1 MNQRT
6 MKKFFLTI
14 QVVLAVALVACNS
27 SRKLDRSIVPSAG
40 PAPKIQI
47 GQYQMSTL
55 PNGLKLVVVE
65 NHKLPRVSYNIN
77 LDIDPLFEGDRAGY
91 AMLSGELMKSGT
103 RTRTKAQIDETVDFM
118 GASLSTSSNGVFG
131 SCLAKHSED
140 FLTLM
145 ADVVLNPTFP
155 ADELEK
161 SRKQQLSNLT
171 SEKTDPNAMSDKIGN
186 VMKFGASHPYGE
198 LLTEASLKAITT
210 DDLNNYYQDFYRPNV
225 AYLVVVGDITFEKA
239 QAQATK
245 YFGAWEQKKVRE
257 LSYTTPVEPQGNVV
271 AFVPLAGA
279 VQSVI
284 DVTYPANLK
293 PGTQDAIVASVL
305 NNILGGSGFQTRL
318 MQNLR
323 EDKAYTYGSYSSI
336 SPDEVIGSFSAGA
349 SVRNAVTDSA
359 VTEILFEMD
368 RLVKEPVADSTLQ
381 TVKNIMTG
389 SFARSLERP
398 QTIANFA
405 LNIEKYKLPKDFYET
420 YLQKLNAV
428 TVADVQAMAKLVLR
442 PNNAY
447 ITVVGNRE
455 VADKLTKFAASGKV
469 NILNADGTPF
479 SDMKPAPDGVT
490 IQTVIDA
497 YVNAMGGKDVFAL
510 VKSYEQVGE
519 MKVGPMAL
527 AVNMKVKDN
536 TKLVNVISMN
546 GNEMM
551 KQVFDGTKG
560 VNVQM
565 GAKKPMEADEIVDFK
580 MQIDMLVEANYEK
593 YGAKAVLKG
602 MGKVDEEEAYVVE
615 VTKSTGDVSTDYY
628 SVKTGLKLMSTSM
641 QGEGEE
647 ALLAETKYTEYGTA
661 TVADGK
667 ALRTLKYPS
676 KFKQSAG
683 PQSMD
688 FSFTEMRINPKL
700 SDKDFIVE

>member
-1 MNQRT
+1 
-6 MKKFFLTI
+6 MKKFFLYI
-14 QVVLAVALVACNS
+14 HVVAVVALVACNS
-27 SRKLDRSIVPSAG
+27 SRNLDRSVVPAAG

-47 GQYQMSTL
+47 GQYQMATL
-55 PNGLKLVVVE
+55 ANGLRLVVVE

-91 AMLSGELMKSGT
+91 AMLSGELMKAGT
-103 RTRTKAQIDETVDFM
+103 KTRTKAQIDEAVDFM
-118 GASLSTSSNGVFG
+118 GASLSTSSGGVFG

-145 ADVVLNPTFP
+145 SDVVLNPTFP
-155 ADELEK
+155 SEELEK
-161 SRKQQLSNLT
+161 SRKQQLSNLAN
-171 SEKTDPNAMSDKIGN
+171 EKTDPNSMSDKIGN
-186 VMKFGASHPYGE
+186 VMKYGATHPYGE
-198 LLTEASLKAITT
+198 FMTEASLKAITT
-210 DDLNNYYQDFYRPNV
+210 DDLYNYYHDFFRPNV

-239 QAQATK
+239 QAEANK
-245 YFGAWEQKKVRE
+245 YFGSWEQKKARD
-257 LSYTTPVEPQGNVV
+257 LSYTTPLEPQGNVV
-271 AFVPLAGA
+271 AFVPLPGA

-284 DVTYPANLK
+284 DVTYPINLK

-336 SPDEVIGSFSAGA
+336 SPDEVIGAFSAGA

-428 TVADVQAMAKLVLR
+428 TVADVQAMAKRVLR
-442 PNNAY
+442 PSNAY

-455 VADKLTKFAASGKV
+455 VADKLTKFAASGNV
-469 NILNADGTPF
+469 NIVNADGTPF
-479 SDMKPAPDGVT
+479 SDLKPAPDGVT
-490 IQTVIDA
+490 AQTVIDA
-497 YVNAMGGKDVFAL
+497 FVNAMGGKEVFAL
-510 VKSYEQVGE
+510 VKSYEQLGE
-519 MKVGPMAL
+519 MKVGPMSL
-527 AVNMKVKDN
+527 NVSMKVKDN
-536 TKLVNVISMN
+536 LKIASVFKM
-546 GNEMM
+546 GDKEAM

-560 VNVQM
+560 VNIQM
-565 GAKKPMEADEIVDFK
+565 GMKKPMEADEVIEIK
-580 MQIDMLVEANYEK
+580 MQMDPIVEANYEK

-602 MGKVDEEEAYVVE
+602 IGKVDEVEAYVME
-615 VTKSTGDVSTDYY
+615 VTRSNGDVVTDYY
-628 SVKTGLKLMSTSM
+628 SVKSGLKLMSATL

-647 ALLAETKYTEYGTA
+647 AVMAETRYTEYGTA
-661 TVADGK
+661 NVVDGK
-667 ALRTLKYPS
+667 ATRTLKYPS

-683 PQSMD
+683 PQSME
-688 FSFTEMRINPKL
+688 FIFTEMRVNPKL
-700 SDKDFIVE
+700 NDKDFVVE

>member
-1 MNQRT
+1 

-14 QVVLAVALVACNS
+14 QVVLAIALVACNS
-27 SRKLDRSIVPSAG
+27 SRKLDRSIVPAAG

-47 GQYQMSTL
+47 GQYQMTTL
-55 PNGLKLVVVE
+55 PNGMKLVVVE

-91 AMLSGELMKSGT
+91 AMLSGELMKAGT
-103 RTRTKAQIDETVDFM
+103 KTRSKAQIDEAVDFM
-118 GASLSTSSNGVFG
+118 GASLSTSSSGVFG
-131 SCLAKHSED
+131 GCLAKHSEE

-155 ADELEK
+155 EEELEK
-161 SRKQQLSNLT
+161 SRKQQLSNLAN
-171 SEKTDPNAMSDKIGN
+171 EKTDPNSMSDKIGN
-186 VMKFGASHPYGE
+186 VMKFGPTHPYGE
-198 LLTEASLKAITT
+198 FMTEASLKAITT
-210 DDLNNYYQDFYRPNV
+210 DDLFNYYHDFFRPNV
-225 AYLVVVGDITFEKA
+225 AYFVVVGDITFEKA
-239 QAQATK
+239 QQQATK
-245 YFGAWEQKKVRE
+245 YFGAWEQKKVRD
-257 LSYTTPVEPQGNVV
+257 LSYTTPLEPQGNVV

-284 DVTYPANLK
+284 DVTYPVDIR

-305 NNILGGSGFQTRL
+305 NNILGGSGFQARL

-323 EDKAYTYGSYSSI
+323 EDKAYTYGAYSSI

-359 VTEILFEMD
+359 VTEILFEID

-381 TVKNIMTG
+381 TIKNIMTG

-428 TVADVQAMAKLVLR
+428 SVADVQAMAKRVLR
-442 PNNAY
+442 PANAY

-455 VADKLTKFAASGKV
+455 EADKLAKFAASGKV
-469 NILNADGTPF
+469 NIVNADGTPF
-479 SDMKPAPDGVT
+479 SDLKPVPDGVT

-527 AVNMKVKDN
+527 SVNMKVKDN
-536 TKLVNVISMN
+536 AKLVNVISMN

-551 KQVFDGTKG
+551 KQVFDGNKG

-565 GAKKPMEADEIVDFK
+565 GAKKPMDEKELVDIK
-580 MQIDMLVEANYEK
+580 MQIDMMVEANYEK
-593 YGAKAVLKG
+593 YGAKATLKG

-615 VTKSTGDVSTDYY
+615 VIKSTGDKATDYY
-628 SVKTGLKLMSTSM
+628 SVKTGLKLMSASV

-647 ALLAETKYTEYGTA
+647 AVMAETRYTEYATA
-661 TVADGK
+661 NVADGK
-667 ALRTLKYPS
+667 AMRSLKYPA
-676 KFKQSAG
+676 KFTQSAG
-683 PQSMD
+683 PQSME
-688 FSFTEMRINPKL
+688 FSFTEMRVNPKL
-700 SDKDFIVE
+700 NDKDFIVE

>member
-1 MNQRT
+1 
-6 MKKFFLTI
+6 MKKFFLYI
-14 QVVLAVALVACNS
+14 QVVAVLALVACNS
-27 SRKLDRSIVPSAG
+27 SRKLDRSVVPAAG

-47 GQYQMSTL
+47 GQYQMATL
-55 PNGLKLVVVE
+55 PNGMKLVVVE

-91 AMLSGELMKSGT
+91 AMLSGELMKAGT
-103 RTRTKAQIDETVDFM
+103 KTRTKSQIDEAVDFM
-118 GASLSTSSNGVFG
+118 GASLSTSAGGVFG
-131 SCLAKHSED
+131 SCLAKHSEE

-145 ADVVLNPTFP
+145 SDVVLNPTFP
-155 ADELEK
+155 SDELEK
-161 SRKQQLSNLT
+161 SRKQQLSNLAN
-171 SEKTDPNAMSDKIGN
+171 EKTDPNSMSDKIGN
-186 VMKFGASHPYGE
+186 VMKYGATHPYGE
-198 LLTEASLKAITT
+198 FMTEASLKAITS
-210 DDLNNYYQDFYRPNV
+210 DDLYNYYHDFYRPNV

-239 QAQATK
+239 QAQAAK
-245 YFGAWEQKKVRE
+245 YFGTWEQKNVRD
-257 LSYTTPVEPQGNVV
+257 LSYTTPLEPQGNVV
-271 AFVPLAGA
+271 AFVPLPGA

-284 DVTYPANLK
+284 DVTYPINLK

-336 SPDEVIGSFSAGA
+336 SPDEVIGAFSAGA

-420 YLQKLNAV
+420 YLQKLNSV
-428 TVADVQAMAKLVLR
+428 TVADVQAMAKRVLR
-442 PNNAY
+442 PSNAY

-455 VADKLTKFAASGKV
+455 VAENLTKFAASGKV
-469 NILNADGTPF
+469 NIVNADGTPF
-479 SDMKPAPDGVT
+479 TDLKPVPDGVT
-490 IQTVIDA
+490 AQTVIDA
-497 YVNAMGGKDVFAL
+497 FVSAMGGKEVFAL

-527 AVNMKVKDN
+527 KVSMKVKDN
-536 TKLVNVISMN
+536 SKMVNVFKM
-546 GNEMM
+546 GEVEAMR
-551 KQVFDGTKG
+551 QVFDGTKG
-560 VNVQM
+560 VNIQG
-565 GAKKPMEADEIVDFK
+565 GAKKPMGADELIDIK
-580 MQIDMLVEANYEK
+580 MQIDPIVEANYEK

-602 MGKVDEEEAYVVE
+602 IGKVDEEEAYVME
-615 VTKSTGDVSTDYY
+615 VTRSNGDVVTDYY
-628 SVKTGLKLMSTSM
+628 SVKSGLKLMSATL

-647 ALLAETKYTEYGTA
+647 AVMAETRYTEYGTA
-661 TVADGK
+661 NVVDGK
-667 ALRTLKYPS
+667 ATRSLKYPS

-683 PQSMD
+683 PQSLEFV
-688 FSFTEMRINPKL
+688 FSEMRVNPKL
-700 SDKDFIVE
+700 NDKDFIVE

>member
-1 MNQRT
+1 

-14 QVVLAVALVACNS
+14 QVVLAIALVACNS
-27 SRKLDRSIVPSAG
+27 SRKLDRSIVPVAG

-47 GQYQMSTL
+47 GQYQMTTL

-91 AMLSGELMKSGT
+91 AMLSGELMKAGT
-103 RTRTKAQIDETVDFM
+103 KSRTKAQIDEAVDFM

-131 SCLAKHSED
+131 GCLAKHTED

-155 ADELEK
+155 SEELEK
-161 SRKQQLSNLT
+161 SRKQQLSNFAN
-171 SEKTDPNAMSDKIGN
+171 EKTDPNSMSDKIGN
-186 VMKFGASHPYGE
+186 VMKYGPTHPYGE
-198 LLTEASLKAITT
+198 FMTEASLKAITT
-210 DDLNNYYQDFYRPNV
+210 DDLYNYYHDFFRPNV

-239 QAQATK
+239 QAQAIK
-245 YFGAWEQKKVRE
+245 YFGSWEQKKVRD
-257 LSYTTPVEPQGNVV
+257 LSYTTPLEPQGNVV
-271 AFVPLAGA
+271 AFVPLVGA

-284 DVTYPANLK
+284 DITYPVDIR

-305 NNILGGSGFQTRL
+305 NNILGGSGFQARL

-323 EDKAYTYGSYSSI
+323 EDKAYTYGAYSSI
-336 SPDEVIGSFSAGA
+336 SPDEIIGSFSAGA

-381 TVKNIMTG
+381 TIKNIMTG
-389 SFARSLERP
+389 GFARSLERP

-428 TVADVQAMAKLVLR
+428 TVADVQAMAKRVLR
-442 PNNAY
+442 PANAY

-455 VADKLTKFAASGKV
+455 EADKLAKFAASGKV
-469 NILNADGTPF
+469 NIVNADGTPF
-479 SDMKPAPDGVT
+479 SDLKPAPEGVN

-497 YVNAMGGKDVFAL
+497 YASAMGGKEAFTL

-527 AVNMKVKDN
+527 SVNMKVKDN
-536 TKLVNVISMN
+536 AKLVNVISMN
-546 GNEMM
+546 GSEMM
-551 KQVFDGTKG
+551 KQVFDGNKG

-565 GAKKPMEADEIVDFK
+565 GAKKPMDESEVIDIK
-580 MQIDMLVEANYEK
+580 MQIDMMVEANYDK

-602 MGKVDEEEAYVVE
+602 IGKVDDEDVYVVE
-615 VTKSTGDVSTDYY
+615 VTKSSGDVSTDYY
-628 SVKTGLKLMSTSM
+628 SVKTGLKVMSTSL

-647 ALLAETKYTEYGTA
+647 SILAETRYIEYATA
-661 TVADGK
+661 NVPDGK
-667 ALRTLKYPS
+667 AMRSIKYPS

-683 PQSMD
+683 QQLME
-688 FSFTEMRINPKL
+688 FSFTELRINPKL
-700 SDKDFIVE
+700 NDKDFTVE

>member
-1 MNQRT
+1 
-6 MKKFFLTI
+6 MKKFFLYI
-14 QVVLAVALVACNS
+14 HVVAVVALVACNS
-27 SRKLDRSIVPSAG
+27 SRNLDRSIVPAAG

-47 GQYQMSTL
+47 GQYQMATL
-55 PNGLKLVVVE
+55 ANGLRLVVVE

-91 AMLSGELMKSGT
+91 AMLSGELMKAGT
-103 RTRTKAQIDETVDFM
+103 KTRTKAQIDEAVDFM
-118 GASLSTSSNGVFG
+118 GASLSTSSGGVFG

-145 ADVVLNPTFP
+145 SDVVLNPTFP
-155 ADELEK
+155 SEELEK
-161 SRKQQLSNLT
+161 SRKQQLSNLAN
-171 SEKTDPNAMSDKIGN
+171 EKTDPNSMSDKIGN
-186 VMKFGASHPYGE
+186 VMKYGATHPYGE
-198 LLTEASLKAITT
+198 FMTEASLKAITT
-210 DDLNNYYQDFYRPNV
+210 DDLYNYYHDFFRPNV

-239 QAQATK
+239 QAEANK
-245 YFGAWEQKKVRE
+245 YFGSWEQKKARD
-257 LSYTTPVEPQGNVV
+257 LSYTTPLEPQGNVV
-271 AFVPLAGA
+271 AFVPLPGA

-284 DVTYPANLK
+284 DVTYPINLK

-336 SPDEVIGSFSAGA
+336 SPDEVIGAFSAGA

-428 TVADVQAMAKLVLR
+428 TVADVQAMAKRVLR
-442 PNNAY
+442 PSNAY

-455 VADKLTKFAASGKV
+455 VADKLTKFAASGNV
-469 NILNADGTPF
+469 NIVNADGTPF
-479 SDMKPAPDGVT
+479 SDLKPAPDGVT
-490 IQTVIDA
+490 AQTVIDA
-497 YVNAMGGKDVFAL
+497 FVNAMGGKEVFAL
-510 VKSYEQVGE
+510 VKSYEQLGE
-519 MKVGPMAL
+519 MKVGPMSL
-527 AVNMKVKDN
+527 NVSMKVKDN
-536 TKLVNVISMN
+536 LKIASVFKM
-546 GNEMM
+546 GDKEAM

-560 VNVQM
+560 VNIQM
-565 GAKKPMEADEIVDFK
+565 GMKKPMEADEVIEIK
-580 MQIDMLVEANYEK
+580 MQMDPIVEANYEK

-602 MGKVDEEEAYVVE
+602 IGKVDEVEAYVME
-615 VTKSTGDVSTDYY
+615 VTRSNGDVVTDYY
-628 SVKTGLKLMSTSM
+628 SVKSGLKLMSATL

-647 ALLAETKYTEYGTA
+647 AVMAETRYTEYGTA
-661 TVADGK
+661 NVVDGK
-667 ALRTLKYPS
+667 ATRTLKYPS

-683 PQSMD
+683 PQSME
-688 FSFTEMRINPKL
+688 FIFTEMRVNPKL
-700 SDKDFIVE
+700 NDKDFVVE

>member
-1 MNQRT
+1 

-14 QVVLAVALVACNS
+14 QVVLAIALVACNS
-27 SRKLDRSIVPSAG
+27 SRKLDRSIVPVAG

-47 GQYQMSTL
+47 GQYQMTTL

-91 AMLSGELMKSGT
+91 AMLSGELMKAGT
-103 RTRTKAQIDETVDFM
+103 KSRTKAQIDEAVDFM

-131 SCLAKHSED
+131 GCLAKHTED

-155 ADELEK
+155 SEELEK
-161 SRKQQLSNLT
+161 SRKQQLSNFAN
-171 SEKTDPNAMSDKIGN
+171 EKTDPNSMSDKIGN
-186 VMKFGASHPYGE
+186 VMKYGPTHPYGE
-198 LLTEASLKAITT
+198 FMTEASLKAITT
-210 DDLNNYYQDFYRPNV
+210 DDLYNYYHDFFRPNV

-239 QAQATK
+239 QAQAIK
-245 YFGAWEQKKVRE
+245 YFGSWEQKKVRD
-257 LSYTTPVEPQGNVV
+257 LSYTTPLEPQGNVV
-271 AFVPLAGA
+271 AFVPLVGA

-284 DVTYPANLK
+284 DITYPVDIR

-305 NNILGGSGFQTRL
+305 NNILGGSGFQARL

-323 EDKAYTYGSYSSI
+323 EDKAYTYGAYSSI
-336 SPDEVIGSFSAGA
+336 SPDEIIGSFSAGA

-381 TVKNIMTG
+381 TIKNIMTG
-389 SFARSLERP
+389 GFARSLERP

-428 TVADVQAMAKLVLR
+428 TVADVQAMAKRVLR
-442 PNNAY
+442 PANAY

-455 VADKLTKFAASGKV
+455 EADKLAKFAASGKV
-469 NILNADGTPF
+469 NIVNADGTPF
-479 SDMKPAPDGVT
+479 SDLKPAPEGVN

-497 YVNAMGGKDVFAL
+497 YASAMGGKEAFTL

-527 AVNMKVKDN
+527 SVNMKVKDN
-536 TKLVNVISMN
+536 AKLVNVISMN
-546 GNEMM
+546 GSEMM
-551 KQVFDGTKG
+551 KQVFDGNKG

-565 GAKKPMEADEIVDFK
+565 GAKKPMDESEVIDIK
-580 MQIDMLVEANYEK
+580 MQIDMMVEANYDK

-602 MGKVDEEEAYVVE
+602 IGKVDDEDVYVVLFW
-615 VTKSTGDVSTDYY
+615 
-628 SVKTGLKLMSTSM
+628 LKPDTLNMQPQMFLMARLCVRLSI
-641 QGEGEE
+641 
-647 ALLAETKYTEYGTA
+647 LLSSNNQP
-661 TVADGK
+661 V
-667 ALRTLKYPS
+667 
-676 KFKQSAG
+676 
-683 PQSMD
+683 
-688 FSFTEMRINPKL
+688 NN
-700 SDKDFIVE
+700 

>member
-1 MNQRT
+1 
-6 MKKFFLTI
+6 MKKFFLYI
-14 QVVLAVALVACNS
+14 HVVAVVALVACNS
-27 SRKLDRSIVPSAG
+27 SRNLDRSVVPAAG
-40 PAPKIQI
+40 PAPKNQI
-47 GQYQMSTL
+47 GQYQMATL
-55 PNGLKLVVVE
+55 ANGLRLVVVE

-91 AMLSGELMKSGT
+91 AMLSGELMKAGT
-103 RTRTKAQIDETVDFM
+103 KTRTKAQIDEAVDFM
-118 GASLSTSSNGVFG
+118 GASLSTSSGGVFG

-145 ADVVLNPTFP
+145 SDVVLNPTFP
-155 ADELEK
+155 SEELEK
-161 SRKQQLSNLT
+161 SRKQQLSNLAN
-171 SEKTDPNAMSDKIGN
+171 EKTDPNSMSDKIGN
-186 VMKFGASHPYGE
+186 VMKYGATHPYGE
-198 LLTEASLKAITT
+198 FMTEASLKAITT
-210 DDLNNYYQDFYRPNV
+210 DDLYNYYHDFFRPNV

-239 QAQATK
+239 QAEANK
-245 YFGAWEQKKVRE
+245 YFGSWEQKKARD
-257 LSYTTPVEPQGNVV
+257 LSYTTPLEPQGNVV
-271 AFVPLAGA
+271 AFVPLPGA

-284 DVTYPANLK
+284 DVTYPINLK

-336 SPDEVIGSFSAGA
+336 SPDEVIGAFSAGA

-428 TVADVQAMAKLVLR
+428 NVADVQAMAKRVLR
-442 PNNAY
+442 PSNAY

-455 VADKLTKFAASGKV
+455 VADKLTKFAASGNV
-469 NILNADGTPF
+469 NIVNADGTPF
-479 SDMKPAPDGVT
+479 SDLKPAPDGVT
-490 IQTVIDA
+490 AQTVIDA
-497 YVNAMGGKDVFAL
+497 FVNAMGGKEVFAL
-510 VKSYEQVGE
+510 VKSYEQLGE
-519 MKVGPMAL
+519 MKVGPMSL
-527 AVNMKVKDN
+527 NLSMKVKDN
-536 TKLVNVISMN
+536 LKIASVFKM
-546 GNEMM
+546 GDKEAM

-560 VNVQM
+560 VNIQM
-565 GAKKPMEADEIVDFK
+565 GMKKPMEADEVIEIK
-580 MQIDMLVEANYEK
+580 MQMDPIVEANYEK

-602 MGKVDEEEAYVVE
+602 IGKVDEVEAYVME
-615 VTKSTGDVSTDYY
+615 VTRSNGDVVTDYY
-628 SVKTGLKLMSTSM
+628 SVKSGLKLMSATL

-647 ALLAETKYTEYGTA
+647 AVMAETRYTEYGTA
-661 TVADGK
+661 NVVDGK
-667 ALRTLKYPS
+667 ATRTLKYPS

-683 PQSMD
+683 PQSME
-688 FSFTEMRINPKL
+688 FIFTEMRVNPKL
-700 SDKDFIVE
+700 NDKDFVVE

>member
-1 MNQRT
+1 
-6 MKKFFLTI
+6 MKKFFFTI

-27 SRKLDRSIVPSAG
+27 SRKIDRSIVPVAG

-47 GQYQMSTL
+47 GQYQMATL

-91 AMLSGELMKSGT
+91 AMLSGELMKAGT
-103 RTRTKAQIDETVDFM
+103 KTRTKAQIDESVDFM
-118 GASLSTSSNGVFG
+118 GASLSTSSGGVFG

-155 ADELEK
+155 AEELEK

-171 SEKTDPNAMSDKIGN
+171 NEKTDPNSMSDKIGN
-186 VMKFGASHPYGE
+186 VKKYGANHPYGE
-198 LLTEASLKAITT
+198 TMTEASLKAITT
-210 DDLNNYYQDFYRPNV
+210 DDLFNYYHDFFRPNV
-225 AYLVVVGDITFEKA
+225 AYLVVVGDITFEQA
-239 QAQATK
+239 QAQANK
-245 YFGAWEQKKVRE
+245 HFGGWEQKKVRE
-257 LSYTTPVEPQGNVV
+257 LSYTTPLEPQGNVV

-284 DVTYPANLK
+284 DVTYPINLM

-305 NNILGGSGFQTRL
+305 NNVLGGSGFQTRL

-323 EDKAYTYGSYSSI
+323 EDKAYTYGAYSSI
-336 SPDEVIGSFSAGA
+336 SPDEVIGAFSAGA

-359 VTEILFEMD
+359 VTEILFEME
-368 RLVKEPVADSTLQ
+368 RLVNEPVADSTLQ

-428 TVADVQAMAKLVLR
+428 TVADVQAMAKRVLR
-442 PNNAY
+442 PANAY

-455 VADKLTKFAASGKV
+455 VADKLSKFAASGKV
-469 NILNADGTPF
+469 ELLNADGTPF
-479 SDMKPAPDGVT
+479 SDMKPVPDGVT
-490 IQTVIDA
+490 IQTVIDS
-497 YVNAMGGKDVFAL
+497 YVNALGGKEAFAL
-510 VKSYEQVGE
+510 VKSYEQIGE
-519 MKVGPMAL
+519 MKMGPMSL
-527 AVNMKVKDN
+527 SVQMKVKDN
-536 TKLVNVISMN
+536 SKLVNVISMN

-551 KQVFDGTKG
+551 KQVYDGAKG

-565 GAKKPMEADEIVDFK
+565 GTKKPMDADELVDIK
-580 MQIDMLVEANYEK
+580 MQIDLLVEANYEK

-602 MGKVDEEEAYVVE
+602 IGKVDEEEAYVVE
-615 VTKSTGDVSTDYY
+615 VTKSTGDVATDYY
-628 SVKTGLKLMSTSM
+628 SVKSGLKLMSTSM

-647 ALLAETKYTEYGTA
+647 SVLAETRYTEYGSA
-661 TVADGK
+661 NVVDGK
-667 ALRTLKYPS
+667 TTKTVKFPS
-676 KFKQSAG
+676 KFKQTAG
-683 PQSMD
+683 PQSMEFI
-688 FSFTEMRINPKL
+688 FSEMRVNTKL
-700 SDKDFIVE
+700 NDKDFVVE

>member
-1 MNQRT
+1 M
-6 MKKFFLTI
+6 
-14 QVVLAVALVACNS
+14 
-27 SRKLDRSIVPSAG
+27 
-40 PAPKIQI
+40 
-47 GQYQMSTL
+47 
-55 PNGLKLVVVE
+55 
-65 NHKLPRVSYNIN
+65 
-77 LDIDPLFEGDRAGY
+77 
-91 AMLSGELMKSGT
+91 
-103 RTRTKAQIDETVDFM
+103 
-118 GASLSTSSNGVFG
+118 
-131 SCLAKHSED
+131 
-140 FLTLM
+140 
-145 ADVVLNPTFP
+145 
-155 ADELEK
+155 
-161 SRKQQLSNLT
+161 
-171 SEKTDPNAMSDKIGN
+171 
-186 VMKFGASHPYGE
+186 
-198 LLTEASLKAITT
+198 TEASLKAITT
-210 DDLNNYYQDFYRPNV
+210 DDLYNYYHDFFRPNV

-239 QAQATK
+239 QAEANK
-245 YFGAWEQKKVRE
+245 YFGSWEQKKARD
-257 LSYTTPVEPQGNVV
+257 LSYTTPLEPQGNVV

-284 DVTYPANLK
+284 DVTYPINLK

-336 SPDEVIGSFSAGA
+336 SPDEVIGAFSAGA

-428 TVADVQAMAKLVLR
+428 SVADVQAMAKRVLR
-442 PNNAY
+442 PSNAY

-469 NILNADGTPF
+469 NIVNADGTPF
-479 SDMKPAPDGVT
+479 SDLKPAPDGVT
-490 IQTVIDA
+490 AQTVIDA
-497 YVNAMGGKDVFAL
+497 FVNAVGGKEVFAL
-510 VKSYEQVGE
+510 VKSYEQLGE
-519 MKVGPMAL
+519 MKVGPMTL
-527 AVNMKVKDN
+527 NLSMKVKDN
-536 TKLVNVISMN
+536 LKIASVFKM
-546 GNEMM
+546 GDKEAM

-560 VNVQM
+560 VNIQM
-565 GAKKPMEADEIVDFK
+565 GMKKPMEADELIEIK
-580 MQIDMLVEANYEK
+580 MQMDLIVEANYEK

-602 MGKVDEEEAYVVE
+602 IGKVDDEEAYVME
-615 VTKSTGDVSTDYY
+615 VTRSNGDVVTDYY
-628 SVKTGLKLMSTSM
+628 SVKSGLKLMSATL

-647 ALLAETKYTEYGTA
+647 AVMAETRYTEYGTA
-661 TVADGK
+661 NVVDGK
-667 ALRTLKYPS
+667 ATRTLKYPS

-683 PQSMD
+683 PQSME
-688 FSFTEMRINPKL
+688 FIFTEMRVNPKL
-700 SDKDFIVE
+700 NDKDFVVE

>member
-1 MNQRT
+1 
-6 MKKFFLTI
+6 MKKFFLYI
-14 QVVLAVALVACNS
+14 QVVAVMALVACNS
-27 SRKLDRSIVPSAG
+27 SRKLDRSVIPAAG

-47 GQYQMSTL
+47 GQYQMATL
-55 PNGLKLVVVE
+55 PNGMKLVVVE

-91 AMLSGELMKSGT
+91 AMLSGELMKAGT
-103 RTRTKAQIDETVDFM
+103 KTRTKSQIDEAVDFM
-118 GASLSTSSNGVFG
+118 GASLSTSAGGVFG
-131 SCLAKHSED
+131 SCLAKHSEE

-155 ADELEK
+155 SDELEK
-161 SRKQQLSNLT
+161 SRKQQLSNLAN
-171 SEKTDPNAMSDKIGN
+171 EKTDPNSMSDKIGN
-186 VMKFGASHPYGE
+186 VMKYGATHPYGE
-198 LLTEASLKAITT
+198 FMTEASLKAITT
-210 DDLNNYYQDFYRPNV
+210 DDLYNYYHDFFRPNV

-245 YFGAWEQKKVRE
+245 YFGTWEQKNVRD
-257 LSYTTPVEPQGNVV
+257 LSYTTPLEPQGNVV
-271 AFVPLAGA
+271 AFVPLPGA

-284 DVTYPANLK
+284 DVTYPINLK

-336 SPDEVIGSFSAGA
+336 SPDEVIGAFSAGA

-428 TVADVQAMAKLVLR
+428 TVADVQAMAKRVLR
-442 PNNAY
+442 PSNAY

-469 NILNADGTPF
+469 NIVNADGTPF
-479 SDMKPAPDGVT
+479 TDLKPVPDGVT
-490 IQTVIDA
+490 AQTVINA
-497 YVNAMGGKDVFAL
+497 FVNAMGGKEVFAL

-519 MKVGPMAL
+519 LKLGPMAL
-527 AVNMKVKDN
+527 KVNMKVKDN
-536 TKLVNVISMN
+536 SKMVNVL
-546 GNEMM
+546 MM
-551 KQVFDGTKG
+551 GEAEAVKQVFDGTKG
-560 VNVQM
+560 VNIQG
-565 GAKKPMEADEIVDFK
+565 GAKKPMEADELMEIK
-580 MQIDMLVEANYEK
+580 MQIDPIVEANYEK
-593 YGAKAVLKG
+593 HGAKAVLKG
-602 MGKVDEEEAYVVE
+602 IGKVDEEEAYVME
-615 VTKSTGDVSTDYY
+615 VTRSNGNVVTDYY
-628 SVKTGLKLMSTSM
+628 SVKSGLKLMSATLK
-641 QGEGEE
+641 GEGEE
-647 ALLAETKYTEYGTA
+647 AVMAETRYTEYGTA
-661 TVADGK
+661 NVVDGK
-667 ALRTLKYPS
+667 AMRSLKYPS
-676 KFKQSAG
+676 KFKQSEG
-683 PQSMD
+683 PRSME
-688 FSFTEMRINPKL
+688 FIYSEMRVNPKL
-700 SDKDFIVE
+700 NDKDFIVE

>member
-1 MNQRT
+1 

-14 QVVLAVALVACNS
+14 PVVLALTIVACNS
-27 SRKLDRSIVPSAG
+27 SRKLDRSIVPAAG

-47 GQYQMSTL
+47 GQYQMATL
-55 PNGLKLVVVE
+55 ANGLKLVVVE
-65 NHKLPRVSYNIN
+65 NHKLPRVSYTVS
-77 LDIDPLFEGDRAGY
+77 LDIDPLFEGERAGY
-91 AMLSGELMKSGT
+91 AMLSGELMKAGT
-103 RTRTKAQIDETVDFM
+103 SSRSKTQIDESVDFM
-118 GASLSTSSNGVFG
+118 GASLSTSAGGVFG

-140 FLTLM
+140 FLGLM
-145 ADVVLNPTFP
+145 SDVLLNPSFP
-155 ADELEK
+155 SEELEK
-161 SRKQQLSNLT
+161 SRKQQLSNLAN
-171 SEKTDPNAMSDKIGN
+171 EKTDPNSMSDKIGN
-186 VMKFGASHPYGE
+186 VMKYGAKHPFGES
-198 LLTEASLKAITT
+198 LTEASLKAITT
-210 DDLNNYYQDFYRPNV
+210 DDLKSYYQNFYRPNV
-225 AYLVVVGDITFEKA
+225 AYLVVVGDITFE
-239 QAQATK
+239 QAQSQANK
-245 YFGAWEQKKVRE
+245 YFGSWKKQDVRE
-257 LSYTTPVEPQGNVV
+257 LSYPTPREPQGNVV

-284 DVTYPANLK
+284 DVTYPINLK

-305 NNILGGSGFQTRL
+305 NNVLGGSGFQTRL

-323 EDKAYTYGSYSSI
+323 EDKAYTYGAYSSI
-336 SPDEVIGSFSAGA
+336 SPDDVIGAFSAGA

-428 TVADVQAMAKLVLR
+428 TVADVQAMAKRVLR
-442 PNNAY
+442 PSNAY

-455 VADKLTKFAASGKV
+455 VADKLAKFAASGKV
-469 NILNADGTPF
+469 DIMNADGTPF
-479 SDMKPAPDGVT
+479 SDMKPVPEGVNL
-490 IQTVIDA
+490 QTVIDA
-497 YVNAMGGKDVFAL
+497 YVSAMGGKEAFAL

-519 MKVGPMAL
+519 MKLGPMAL
-527 AVNMKVKDN
+527 NVSLKVKDN
-536 TKLVNVISMN
+536 SKLLNSISMN

-560 VNVQM
+560 MNVQM
-565 GAKKPMEADEIVDFK
+565 GAKVPMEADELVDIK

-602 MGKVDEEEAYVVE
+602 IGKVDEEDAYVVE
-615 VTKSTGDVSTDYY
+615 VTKSTGSVATDYY
-628 SVKTGLKLMSTSM
+628 SVKSGLKMMSTTM

-647 ALLAETKYTEYGTA
+647 AVLAETRYTDYSS
-661 TVADGK
+661 VNVPDGK
-667 ALRTLKYPS
+667 QTRTLKYPS
-676 KFKQSAG
+676 KFTQSAG
-683 PQSMD
+683 PQSME
-688 FSFTEMRINPKL
+688 FNFTEMRVNPKL
-700 SDKDFIVE
+700 NDKDFIIE